1 MQKLILILGAM
12 LLAPTAA
19 LAHTG
24 HGETASFF
32 AGLQHPVSGLDHVTV
47 MLAVGLLAALK
58 GGRALWLWPL
68 TFIAVMVAGGALGMA
83 QVQLPLVEPA
93 ILASV
98 VVLGVLVA
106 LAVNLPI
113 WLGALVIGVSA
124 LFHGH
129 AHGLEAASHGGLGY
143 MTGFV
148 VTTAALH
155 LAGIGLVVTLRSASL
170 QPLVRLAGAACVLI
184 GTGLALN
191 AM

>member
-1 MQKLILILGAM
+1 MQKLILILSAM

-58 GGRALWLWPL
+58 GGRALWLWPS
-68 TFIAVMVAGGALGMA
+68 TFVGVMVAGCALGMA

-98 VVLGVLVA
+98 VVLGLLVA

-124 LFHGH
+124 VFHGH

-143 MTGFV
+143 MIGFV
-148 VTTAALH
+148 ITTAALH
-155 LAGIGLVVTLRSASL
+155 LAGIGAVLALRSASL
-170 QPLVRLAGAACVLI
+170 QPLVRVAGAACALI
-184 GTGLALN
+184 GVGLALN